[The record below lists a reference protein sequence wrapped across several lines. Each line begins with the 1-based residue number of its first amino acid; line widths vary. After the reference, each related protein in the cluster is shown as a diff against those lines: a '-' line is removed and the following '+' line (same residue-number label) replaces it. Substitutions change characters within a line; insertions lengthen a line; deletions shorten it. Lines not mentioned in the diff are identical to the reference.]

1 MTLAGLAR
9 WCYRRRRLVVLLW
22 IVGFVV
28 MNVLGG
34 VIGSAFSDNFSGSH
48 SDSIAAFDLLKT
60 RFPARAGDTAD
71 LVFTSPKGVTD
82 GQVRGAMEALFAEV
96 GPGRVPHVV
105 AIDTPY
111 QGFGRVSRDGSIAY
125 ATVTFD
131 KQAGDL
137 PAKAAQPLIDA
148 VKRAKVPGLTIELSG
163 PVVARALQP
172 PMGATEGI
180 GLLAAI
186 VILFVAFGSL
196 LAMSLPVLAAIF
208 GVGIG
213 SVFVTLLSHLITVPS
228 FAPYVALMIGLGVG
242 IDYAL
247 FIVVRYR
254 TGLHDGLDPESANVL
269 ALTTAGRAV
278 LFAGC
283 TVIISLLGMFM
294 MGINFIYGL
303 SIGAVLAVLMTML
316 ASVTLV
322 PAIMG
327 FAGTKLAAKEH
338 KRRHHRETVAFRWS
352 RQIQKRPWLM
362 AGLSL
367 AVLLTIAVPMF
378 SIHLGVA
385 DQGNDPTS
393 LTTRRAYDL
402 LAEGFGP
409 GSNGPVLLAADF
421 TGATNRDS
429 VTRFADSLRNDPDVA
444 FVAPANVNAAGNAAV
459 VPVIPKGAPQDRS
472 TEQLVHRLRSEI
484 EQRGLAVHVGSVT
497 AIAIDASDHVGARL
511 PIMVAAVIVLSFL
524 LLLAVFRSVLVAV
537 KAGIMNLLSIGAAY
551 GVIVAI
557 FQWGWLRNVVGIGR
571 PGPIEFWVPM
581 MLFTVLFGL
590 SMDYEVFLLS
600 RVREEYLIS
609 GDNATAVAD
618 GLASTARVIT
628 AAAAIMIAVFMSFVL
643 GDLRVLKLLGLG
655 LATAIFIDATIVRMV
670 LVPATMELLGNA
682 NWWLPKWL
690 DRLIPRISVE
700 APPDLATVPP
710 SSAAATEPERT
721 TPVASGGRGK
731 R

>member
-1 MTLAGLAR
+1 MRLAR
-9 WCYRRRRLVVLLW
+9 WCYRRRRTVVVLW

-28 MNVLGG
+28 INVVGG
-34 VIGSAFSDNFSGSH
+34 VVGSAYSDNFSGGH
-48 SDSIAAFDLLKT
+48 SDSIAAFDLLES

-71 LVFTSPKGVTD
+71 IVFTAPAGVTSPA
-82 GQVRGAMEALFAEV
+82 VRTAMEALLADV
-96 GPGRVPHVV
+96 GPGHVRHVV
-105 AIDTPY
+105 ATDSPY
-111 QGFGRVSRDGSIAY
+111 LAPGRISPDGTIAY

-148 VKRAKVPGLTIELSG
+148 AKDVKVPGLRIELSG
-163 PVVARALQP
+163 PVVARAVQA

-186 VILFVAFGSL
+186 IILFIAFGSL
-196 LAMSLPVLAAIF
+196 LAMSLPIVAAIA

-213 SVFVTLLSHLITVPS
+213 SVFVSLVSHVITVPS
-228 FAPYVALMIGLGVG
+228 FAPYIALMIGLGVG

-254 TGLHDGLDPESANVL
+254 SGLHDGLDPEQATILS
-269 ALTTAGRAV
+269 LTTAGRAV

-294 MGINFIYGL
+294 MGIDFIYGL
-303 SIGAVLAVLMTML
+303 SIGAILAVLMTML

-322 PAIMG
+322 PAILA
-327 FAGTKLAAKEH
+327 FSGTKLAAKEH
-338 KRRHHRETVAFRWS
+338 KRTHHRDTLSYRWS
-352 RQIQKRPWLM
+352 RQIQKRPVVM
-362 AGLSL
+362 AGVSL
-367 AVLLTIAVPMF
+367 VVLLVIAIPMF
-378 SIHLGVA
+378 SIRLGAA

-402 LAEGFGP
+402 LAKGFGP
-409 GSNGPVLLAADF
+409 GFNGPVLLASDLSGSTTVAQVNEL
-421 TGATNRDS
+421 ASKARQ
-429 VTRFADSLRNDPDVA
+429 DPDVA
-444 FVAPANVNAAGNAAV
+444 FVAPVQVNQAGTAAL

-472 TEQLVHRLRSEI
+472 TEALVHRLRAEI
-484 EQRGLAVHVGSVT
+484 RDAGLSTHVGSVT
-497 AIAIDASDHVGARL
+497 AVAIDAADHIGARL
-511 PIMVAAVIVLSFL
+511 PYMVAAVILLSFL
-524 LLLAVFRSVLVAV
+524 LLLAVFRSVLVAI

-557 FQWGWLRNVVGIGR
+557 FQWGWLSDVIGIGR

-600 RVREEYLIS
+600 RVREEYLVT
-609 GDNATAVAD
+609 GDNGTAVAD
-618 GLASTARVIT
+618 GLAATARVIT

-643 GDLRVLKLLGLG
+643 GDQRVLKLLGLG
-655 LATAIFIDATIVRMV
+655 LATAIFIDATVVRMV
-670 LVPATMELLGNA
+670 LVPATMELLGGA
-682 NWWLPKWL
+682 NWWIPKWI
-690 DRLIPRISVE
+690 DRIIPRISVD
-700 APPDLATVPP
+700 APPDLAG
-710 SSAAATEPERT
+710 SSAALAAD
-721 TPVASGGRGK
+721 VD
-731 R
+731 

>member
-1 MTLAGLAR
+1 MTLAQLAR
-9 WCYRRRRLVVLLW
+9 WSYRRRRLVVLLW
-22 IVGFVV
+22 IAGFVV
-28 MNVLGG
+28 ASLLGG
-34 VIGSAFSDNFSGSH
+34 LIGSAYTDNFSGGH
-48 SDSIAAFDLLKT
+48 SDSVAAFDLLRT
-60 RFPARAGDTAD
+60 RFPSRAGDTAD
-71 LVFTSPKGVTD
+71 IVFTSGRGVND
-82 GQVRGAMEALFAEV
+82 SQVRSVMEALFAEV

-105 AIDTPY
+105 ALETPY
-111 QGFGRVSRDGSIAY
+111 QGFGRVSSDGSVAY

-131 KQAGDL
+131 KQSGDL
-137 PAKAAQPLIDA
+137 PAKTAQPLIDA
-148 VKRAKVPGLTIELSG
+148 AKKVKVLGLKIELSG

-180 GLLAAI
+180 GVLAAI

-196 LAMSLPVLAAIF
+196 LAMSLPILAAIF

-213 SVFVTLLSHLITVPS
+213 SVLVALLSHAITVPS

-254 TGLHDGLDPESANVL
+254 TGLHDGLDPETANIL
-269 ALTTAGRAV
+269 ALTTAGRTV

-322 PAIMG
+322 PAVMG
-327 FAGTKLAAKEH
+327 FAGAKLAAKEH
-338 KRRHHRETVAFRWS
+338 KRRHHRESVAFRWS

-362 AGLSL
+362 AGVSL
-367 AVLLTIAVPMF
+367 ALLLTIAIPML

-393 LTTRRAYDL
+393 QTTRRAYDL
-402 LAEGFGP
+402 LARGFGP
-409 GSNGPVLLAADF
+409 GFNGPVLLATDL
-421 TGATNRDS
+421 TGGTNAAS
-429 VTRFADSLRNDPDVA
+429 VTGFAQALRSDPDVA
-444 FVAPANVNAAGNAAV
+444 FVAPVTVNGSANAAV
-459 VPVIPKGAPQDRS
+459 LPVIPKGAPQDRS
-472 TEQLVHRLRSEI
+472 TERLVHRLRSEI
-484 EQRGLAVHVGSVT
+484 KQRGLAMHVGSVT

-511 PIMVAAVIVLSFL
+511 PFMVAAVIVLSFL
-524 LLLAVFRSVLVAV
+524 LLLVVFRSVLVAV

-557 FQWGWLRNVVGIGR
+557 FQWGWLRSVVGIGR

-600 RVREEYLIS
+600 RVREEYVTS

-655 LATAIFIDATIVRMV
+655 LATAIFIDASVVRMV
-670 LVPATMELLGNA
+670 LVPATMELLGRA
-682 NWWLPKWL
+682 NWWLPRWL
-690 DRLIPRISVE
+690 DRIVPRISVE
-700 APPDLATVPP
+700 APSDLLPAH
-710 SSAAATEPERT
+710 AAAGGPGA
-721 TPVASGGRGK
+721 PLVVAGRDNP
-731 R
+731 

>member
-9 WCYRRRRLVVLLW
+9 WCYRRRRVVVLLW
-22 IVGFVV
+22 IVAFLV
-28 MNVLGG
+28 MNVVGG
-34 VIGSAFSDNFSGSH
+34 VIGSAYTDNFSGGH
-48 SDSIAAFDLLKT
+48 SDSIAAFDLLKE
-60 RFPARAGDTAD
+60 RFPARAGDTTD
-71 LVFTSPKGVTD
+71 IVFTSKKGVND
-82 GQVRGAMEALFAEV
+82 AAVRSAIGALLTEV
-96 GPGRVPHVV
+96 GPGKVPHVV
-105 AIDTPY
+105 AVDSPY
-111 QGFGRVSRDGSIAY
+111 QGFGRVSPDGTIAY

-131 KQAGDL
+131 KQSGDV

-148 VKRAKVPGLTIELSG
+148 AKKVKVPGLKIELSG

-213 SVFVTLLSHLITVPS
+213 LVFVTLLSHIITVPS

-247 FIVVRYR
+247 FIIVRYR
-254 TGLHDGLDPESANVL
+254 TGLHDGLDTESANVL

-338 KRRHHRETVAFRWS
+338 KQRHHRESVAFRWS
-352 RQIQKRPWLM
+352 RQIQKRPWIM

-367 AVLLTIAVPMF
+367 VVLVVIAIPMF
-378 SIHLGVA
+378 SIRLGVA

-402 LAEGFGP
+402 LAKGFGR
-409 GSNGPVLLAADF
+409 GFNGPVLLAAGF
-421 TGATNRDS
+421 
-429 VTRFADSLRNDPDVA
+429 
-444 FVAPANVNAAGNAAV
+444 
-459 VPVIPKGAPQDRS
+459 
-472 TEQLVHRLRSEI
+472 
-484 EQRGLAVHVGSVT
+484 
-497 AIAIDASDHVGARL
+497 
-511 PIMVAAVIVLSFL
+511 
-524 LLLAVFRSVLVAV
+524 
-537 KAGIMNLLSIGAAY
+537 
-551 GVIVAI
+551 
-557 FQWGWLRNVVGIGR
+557 
-571 PGPIEFWVPM
+571 
-581 MLFTVLFGL
+581 
-590 SMDYEVFLLS
+590 
-600 RVREEYLIS
+600 
-609 GDNATAVAD
+609 
-618 GLASTARVIT
+618 
-628 AAAAIMIAVFMSFVL
+628 
-643 GDLRVLKLLGLG
+643 
-655 LATAIFIDATIVRMV
+655 
-670 LVPATMELLGNA
+670 NA
-682 NWWLPKWL
+682 NTNTNA
-690 DRLIPRISVE
+690 DR
-700 APPDLATVPP
+700 
-710 SSAAATEPERT
+710 
-721 TPVASGGRGK
+721 
-731 R
+731 

>member
-9 WCYRRRRLVVLLW
+9 WCYRRRRLVVVLW
-22 IVGFVV
+22 IAGFVV
-28 MNVLGG
+28 MNALGG
-34 VIGSAFSDNFSGSH
+34 AIGNAYSDNFSGGH
-48 SDSIAAFDLLKT
+48 SDSIAAFDLLKA

-71 LVFTSPKGVTD
+71 IVFTSNRGVTD
-82 GQVRGAMEALFAEV
+82 GVVRNTMEGLFAQV
-96 GPGRVPHVV
+96 GPGKVPHVV

-111 QGFGRVSRDGSIAY
+111 QGAGRISADGSVAY

-131 KQAGDL
+131 KQSGDI

-148 VKRAKVPGLTIELSG
+148 VKKVKVGGLRIELSG

-180 GLLAAI
+180 GILAAI
-186 VILFVAFGSL
+186 VILFLAFGSL
-196 LAMSLPVLAAIF
+196 LAMSLPILAAIF
-208 GVGIG
+208 GVGTG
-213 SVFVTLLSHLITVPS
+213 AVFVTLLSHLITVPS

-254 TGLHDGLDPESANVL
+254 SGLHEGLDPESANVL

-283 TVIISLLGMFM
+283 TVIISLLGMFL

-303 SIGAVLAVLMTML
+303 SLGAVLAVLMTML

-367 AVLLTIAVPMF
+367 AVLLTIAIPTL
-378 SIHLGVA
+378 SIRLGVA

-393 LTTRRAYDL
+393 QTTRRAYDL
-402 LAEGFGP
+402 LAKGFGP

-421 TGATNRDS
+421 TGSTNAVS
-429 VTRFADSLRNDPDVA
+429 VGRFADTIRTDPDVA
-444 FVAPANVNAAGNAAV
+444 FVAPARVNAAGDAAV
-459 VPVIPKGAPQDRS
+459 VSVIPRGAPQDRS
-472 TEQLVHRLRSEI
+472 TEHLVHRLRSEI
-484 EQRGLAVHVGSVT
+484 KQQGLAVHVGSVT

-511 PIMVAAVIVLSFL
+511 PLMVAAVILLSFL

-600 RVREEYLIS
+600 RVREEYLVS

-628 AAAAIMIAVFMSFVL
+628 AAAAIMIAVFVSFVL

-690 DRLIPRISVE
+690 DRIVPRISVE
-700 APPDLATVPP
+700 APPDLTPVPVGA
-710 SSAAATEPERT
+710 SAAVSEGPLAG
-721 TPVASGGRGK
+721 AGRPK
-731 R
+731 A